1 MILYR
6 PTGYKELLLLKE
18 SGWAAW
24 PPRLPD
30 QPIFYPVTTQSYAEK
45 IARDWNSVL
54 AAPDNYGFVARFEI
68 NAETAARYP
77 VEQAG
82 GRAHEELW
90 VPAEDLALFNQGIL
104 GPIEVLCAFKDKAD
118 YPLAAALQEVGAT

>member
-6 PTGYKELLLLKE
+6 PTGYKELLLIKE
-18 SGWAAW
+18 SGWSAW

-30 QPIFYPVTTQSYAEK
+30 QPIFYPVTTQLYAEK

-54 AAPDNYGFVARFEI
+54 AAPDNYGFVTKFEI

-82 GRAHEELW
+82 GKAHEELW
-90 VPAEDLALFNQGIL
+90 VPAEELIAFNRGIV
-104 GPIEVLCAFKDKAD
+104 GQITPIRAFKDKAD
-118 YPLAAALQEVGAT
+118 YSLDQALAEIGAA